1 MGKQVSTTD
10 SQDPFASLKPQ
21 LQKFFDCSL
30 AENTK
35 KTYQTGEKQFLNFC
49 YGFKIQ
55 DFHSVLPTNELIL
68 CYFVVFLAQSLKHS
82 TIKGYLAAVKHLHLK
97 HGFDLKLDQFIHLQY
112 ILRGIKRY
120 QGVHIRTRLPI
131 TLIHLTHFYNQLRP
145 FDSQN
150 WNNKMLWAAICLA
163 FFGFLRIGEFTS
175 SQQSH
180 SSLQLN
186 ASDVQFMPSILSPT
200 YVRVKIKCSKTDPF
214 RKGVTLIIG
223 ETGSNICAVKALK
236 HYLLF
241 CKPAVGPLFC
251 FKDGRYLTRNNFTS
265 EIRELLTN
273 CGYDAYNYAGHS
285 FRIGAATTAA
295 SANLPSWLIK
305 TLGRWTS
312 DCYERY
318 IKTPEIILTT
328 ASKQLVTQ

>member
-1 MGKQVSTTD
+1 MGEHVSTTD
-10 SQDPFASLKPQ
+10 SQDPFASLKPK

-55 DFHSVLPTNELIL
+55 NFHSVLPTNELIL
-68 CYFVVFLAQSLKHS
+68 CYFVVFLAQSVKHS

-112 ILRGIKRY
+112 VLRGIKRH
-120 QGVHIRTRLPI
+120 QGVNTRTRLPI
-131 TLIHLTHFYNQLRP
+131 TLNHLTLFYNQLQP

-150 WNNKMLWAAICLA
+150 GNNKMLWAAICLA

-180 SSLQLN
+180 SSLQLD
-186 ASDVQFMPSILSPT
+186 ASDVQFVPSILLPT
-200 YVRVKIKCSKTDPF
+200 SVRVQIKCSKTDPF
-214 RKGVTLIIG
+214 RKGVTLTIG
-223 ETGSNICAVKALK
+223 ESGSNICAVKALK

-241 CKPAVGPLFC
+241 CKPADGPLFR
-251 FKDGRYLTRNNFTS
+251 FQDGRSLSRKYFTS
-265 EIRELLTN
+265 EVRELLTN
-273 CGYDAYNYAGHS
+273 GGYNARDYAGHS
-285 FRIGAATTAA
+285 FRMGAATTAA
-295 SANLPSWLIK
+295 SKKFEAAGHQIVRNN
-305 TLGRWTS
+305 
-312 DCYERY
+312 
-318 IKTPEIILTT
+318 ILKHPK
-328 ASKQLVTQ
+328 SS